1 MVEMRT
7 SINLASLTIEQV
19 LSKRRKELAET
30 SGGFAHV
37 AKSSLTPALKTGGE
51 GHERAA
57 QDWVARQHPQ
67 LAGKIH
73 WPWAKSGRESEL
85 IRCDRS

>member
-19 LSKRRKELAET
+19 LSKRRKEL
-30 SGGFAHV
+30 SPKRRGDLRMCGHIV
-37 AKSSLTPALKTGGE
+37 TPVLKTGGE

-67 LAGKIH
+67 LAGKISLAVGKV
-73 WPWAKSGRESEL
+73 WT
-85 IRCDRS
+85 

>member
-19 LSKRRKELAET
+19 LSKRRKEL
-30 SGGFAHV
+30 SPKRRGDLRMYIV
-37 AKSSLTPALKTGGE
+37 TPVLKTGGE

-67 LAGKIH
+67 LAGKISLAVGKV
-73 WPWAKSGRESEL
+73 WT
-85 IRCDRS
+85 